1 MGSCN
6 CLFNDHRCCR
16 YRNSAPWYY
25 SGDPN
30 PKWVTPWT
38 SPVINMDDDESPMTV
53 EEREDIINY
62 VIATNS
68 MAGLEITREQAEE
81 AFDKV
86 YALSLEE
93 LEELGP

>member
-1 MGSCN
+1 
-6 CLFNDHRCCR
+6 
-16 YRNSAPWYY
+16 
-25 SGDPN
+25 
-30 PKWVTPWT
+30 
-38 SPVINMDDDESPMTV
+38 MDDDESPMTV